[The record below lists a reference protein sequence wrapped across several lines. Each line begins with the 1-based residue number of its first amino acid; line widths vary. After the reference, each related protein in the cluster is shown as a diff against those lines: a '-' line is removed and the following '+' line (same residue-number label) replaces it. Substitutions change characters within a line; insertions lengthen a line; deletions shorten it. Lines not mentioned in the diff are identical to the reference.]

1 MMGDHTCSRLA
12 RQQFD
17 FILANLDRRMWL
29 DSPASLAA
37 RLTEEGTPLED
48 ISVAFVAAGGVV
60 RSWQERDGWAALAG
74 AHCSE

>member
-1 MMGDHTCSRLA
+1 
-12 RQQFD
+12 
-17 FILANLDRRMWL
+17 MWL

>member
-1 MMGDHTCSRLA
+1 
-12 RQQFD
+12 
-17 FILANLDRRMWL
+17 MWL

-37 RLTEEGTPLED
+37 RLTREGTVLEE
-48 ISVAFVAAGGVV
+48 ISVVFVAAGGVV